1 MKALRINLSL
11 HGVQLQRVGN
21 DCDGWWG
28 PDWQRPEMGLIYQV
42 LEMVTGTIPSL
53 SELAS
58 VSLSIKGESL
68 GYIHNFLCA
77 GFDFAPS

>member
-1 MKALRINLSL
+1 
-11 HGVQLQRVGN
+11 
-21 DCDGWWG
+21 
-28 PDWQRPEMGLIYQV
+28 MGLIYQV